1 LKEYDNYSDEELI
14 VRIKDGESEI
24 ADYIIQKYKNL
35 VRKITKS
42 MHILGGDKDDLI
54 QEGMIGLYKAIRDYD
69 SGRDASFMTFAEI
82 CVQRQLF
89 TAIQASNRKKHT
101 PLNEYVSIYSDG
113 GENDDGDSEAMLVNV
128 LCNVTDQTPEQALI
142 NRELLDEIDRFM
154 DEELSPIERQVIKL
168 SMTGMTSAEAARVL
182 GRDAKS
188 TDNALSRA
196 KSKLKKVLR
205 S

>member
-1 LKEYDNYSDEELI
+1 
-14 VRIKDGESEI
+14 
-24 ADYIIQKYKNL
+24 
-35 VRKITKS
+35 
-42 MHILGGDKDDLI
+42 
-54 QEGMIGLYKAIRDYD
+54 
-69 SGRDASFMTFAEI
+69 
-82 CVQRQLF
+82 
-89 TAIQASNRKKHT
+89 
-101 PLNEYVSIYSDG
+101 
-113 GENDDGDSEAMLVNV
+113 MLVNV